1 VEDFTRALPYVFPA
15 LMERIPPVYFL
26 DVKQGLFVE
35 DRAEWEA
42 RVRGRVTDKARE
54 ANAAR

>member
-1 VEDFTRALPYVFPA
+1 MFPA